1 MKIILFTLFFI
12 LNTFKNDFIASP
24 LLIVDDTIDI
34 TNYIIS
40 NLKKNNTIYLKNGIY
55 SINKQIEIT
64 ESNITISG
72 ESKENVKIIFISNK
86 PSEEVLFKILGNSVK
101 LENITFDGNHTDVYV
116 SLIQIGNSYKKII
129 TEDIQIKNCSF
140 QNINGSIKGT
150 DNAYAIR
157 IFLNRSNNII
167 IKTSDFKHISAFDKD
182 QKSGSG
188 GGFCG
193 GIFLFSD
200 EPLESIQHVIKI
212 KILKCLFDSIF
223 TENSTKEGWDAD
235 GIRFYTNNSNP
246 DSISKSVILIKNNSF
261 YNVQKSGIKIS
272 GISGV
277 KILNTSI
284 YNNGPEMLCPIR
296 IQWGKNIYVK
306 NTRISGKFE
315 YGFNIIGQ
323 NVVLKKIKSCPNSN
337 YIISKKIINYQNNE
351 IIENKNIKIINIK

>member
-1 MKIILFTLFFI
+1 MKRFFFTFSFIIIL
-12 LNTFKNDFIASP
+12 FKNDFIASP
-24 LLIVDDTIDI
+24 TIIIDDTIDI
-34 TNYIIS
+34 TNFITS
-40 NLKKNNTIYLKNGIY
+40 NLKKNNTIFLKNGIY

-64 ESNITISG
+64 DSNITISG

-86 PSEEVLFKILGNSVK
+86 PTEEVLFKILGNSIK
-101 LENITFDGNHTDVYV
+101 LENITFDGNHKDINV
-116 SLIQIGNSYKKII
+116 SLIQIGNSYKKIK
-129 TEDIQIKNCSF
+129 TEDIQIKNCCF

-157 IFLNRSNNII
+157 IFLNRSNNIK
-167 IKTSDFKHISAFDKD
+167 IKNSDFKHISAFDKD

-193 GIFLFSD
+193 GIYIFSD
-200 EPLESIQHVIKI
+200 EPLDSVKQIIKI
-212 KILKCLFDSIF
+212 AITKCIFDSIL
-223 TENSTKEGWDAD
+223 TQNSTKDGWDAD

-246 DSISKSVILIKNNSF
+246 DRTIKSEILIKNNSF

-277 KILNTSI
+277 KIINTSI

-315 YGFNIIGQ
+315 YGFNLIGQ
-323 NVVLKKIKSCPNSN
+323 NIVLKNLKACHNSK
-337 YIISKKIINYQNNE
+337 YSISKKTINYQINE
-351 IIENKNIKIINIK
+351 CIENKNIKIINIK

>member
-1 MKIILFTLFFI
+1 MKIFFFTLFLLI
-12 LNTFKNDFIASP
+12 NLFKNDFIASP

-40 NLKKNNTIYLKNGIY
+40 NLQKNKIIFLKKGIY
-55 SINKQIEIT
+55 SINKQIEIKD
-64 ESNITISG
+64 SNITISG
-72 ESKENVKIIFISNK
+72 ESKENVKIIFKSSK
-86 PSEEVLFKILGNSVK
+86 PSDEVLFKITGNSIK
-101 LENITFDGNHTDVYV
+101 LENITFDGDYKDVYV

-129 TEDIQIKNCSF
+129 TENIQIKNCCF

-157 IFLNRSNNII
+157 IFLNRSNNIL
-167 IKTSDFKHISAFDKD
+167 IKSTYFKNISAFDKD

-200 EPLESIQHVIKI
+200 EPLESIQHLIKI
-212 KILKCLFDSIF
+212 KILKCQFDSIF
-223 TENSTKEGWDAD
+223 TENATKTGWDAD
-235 GIRFYTNNSNP
+235 GIRFYSNNSNP
-246 DSISKSVILIKNNSF
+246 DKISKSKILIKNNSF

-277 KILNTSI
+277 KIINTAI

-323 NVVLKKIKSCPNSN
+323 NVVLKKIKSCPDSN
-337 YIISKKIINYQNNE
+337 YQISKKTINYQINE